1 MPNAAKELEFILS
14 QHDAKL
20 LAADIY
26 TDPYYEEE
34 PLKTAVLP
42 LNYTEQQLEKFWQD
56 LARIEYDN
64 GYGNQ
69 ELFGTVWLTDN
80 AWLSREEYDGSEWWE
95 HNQYPQYTND
105 VLHSQKETDQ

>member
-1 MPNAAKELEFILS
+1 MTNAAKELEFKLS

-26 TDPYYEEE
+26 TEEE

-56 LARIEYDN
+56 LARIEYYN

-69 ELFGTVWLTDN
+69 ELFGVVWLTGKS
-80 AWLSREEYDGSEWWE
+80 WLSREEYDGSEWWE

-105 VLHSQKETDQ
+105 VLL